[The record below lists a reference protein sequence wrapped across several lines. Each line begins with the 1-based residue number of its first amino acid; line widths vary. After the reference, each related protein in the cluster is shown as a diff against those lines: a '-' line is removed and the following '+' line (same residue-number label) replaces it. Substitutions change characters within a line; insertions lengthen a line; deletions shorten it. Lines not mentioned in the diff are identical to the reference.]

1 MDGRV
6 RNIPQEKW
14 RSFWARAES
23 FHEGLESVRPSRDDA
38 CVSMAVHC
46 SIAALDALTVFFLK
60 ERSAGQNH
68 FEVVPLLKKMTAK
81 DESAKKQAEDSFRQL
96 ANLKMVAE
104 YDDRNA
110 SKTEADKAMALC
122 EKIYRFVESE
132 LKSAGAFP

>member
-1 MDGRV
+1 MEGRI

-14 RSFWARAES
+14 RSFWTRAES
-23 FHEGLESVRPSRDDA
+23 FHEGLGLVRSNRDDA

-46 SIAALDALTVFFLK
+46 SMAALDAFTVFHLK
-60 ERSAGQNH
+60 ERSAAQNH
-68 FEVVPLLKKMTAK
+68 FEVVPLLKKINAK
-81 DESAKKQAEDSFRQL
+81 DEAAKKQAEDSFRQL

-104 YDDRNA
+104 YNDRNT
-110 SKTEADKAMALC
+110 SKAEADKAIALC